1 MNFEEIMM
9 EITRGLTGEREHDV
23 AYLKEQCEK
32 YKTHDLAQEILRAC
46 GRLMYK
52 YVTKEQK
59 AELDRIVENQNL
71 GHEAI
76 LEEVRFKTFQKKYDE
91 ALVLMESLV
100 ERIEQPGFF
109 NDDAVS
115 EYRCFNEFFEEALYN
130 YYTKPEKTVRHPPIP
145 FDAIYLQ
152 YGSLL
157 VDMKKLD
164 DAQEALKKAMRW
176 NPANADIAFEHAETF
191 KMKGDIESF
200 FHLTVAIFQYA
211 FKPYQV
217 AHCYRN
223 LGYYFVEKQAW
234 QDAIAC
240 YTMSLQFEK
249 DSKNA
254 MSELYYIHDK
264 VGDIGQPSMADFKR
278 CAEKNHFPVGAHE
291 DVIGIAYSYGKHFLE
306 QKNIEA
312 ARYCFE
318 IAYSLTD
325 DVSIKKILDSLP
337 KAEA

>member
-1 MNFEEIMM
+1 MSFEEIMM
-9 EITRGLTGEREHDV
+9 EITQGLTGERGHDV
-23 AYLKEQCEK
+23 PYLQEKCEQ
-32 YKTHDLAQEILRAC
+32 YKSHELAQEILRAC

-59 AELDRIVENQNL
+59 EELNRIAENQNL
-71 GHEAI
+71 GHEAV
-76 LEEVRFKTFQKKYDE
+76 LEEVRFKVFQKKFDE
-91 ALVLMESLV
+91 ALVLMERLI

-109 NDDAVS
+109 NDDSVS
-115 EYRCFNEFFEEALYN
+115 EYRCFTEFFEEALYI
-130 YYTKPEKTVRHPPIP
+130 YYVKPEKTIRRPPVP

-157 VDMKKLD
+157 VDLKRID
-164 DAQEALKKAMRW
+164 DAQVALKKAMRW
-176 NPANADIAFEHAETF
+176 NPANADIAFEHAETY

-217 AHCYRN
+217 ARCYRN
-223 LGYYFVEKQAW
+223 LGYYFVEKQDW
-234 QDAIAC
+234 MDAAAC
-240 YTMSLQFEK
+240 YHMSLQFEK

-264 VGDIGQPSMADFKR
+264 GGDIGQATMADLKR
-278 CAEKNHFPVGAHE
+278 CAEQYHFPLGAHE

-306 QKNIEA
+306 QKNNDA
-312 ARYCFE
+312 ARYCFG

-325 DVSIKKILDSLP
+325 DEDIKKILDTLQDT
-337 KAEA
+337 K